1 MINYLFR
8 SCIIVIFFFSAICS
22 QTSDNLT
29 SFNLL
34 VDSLVNDIN
43 RQISSTETISIKTTM
58 PDSYFSFRGRIIS
71 GFRSL
76 GKEVLTRNIDS
87 GYIVDISLENAK
99 TIYSDLFKEKL
110 FGDFKVKRVISLTGN
125 YNISQDGIIS
135 ISDEINYLK
144 SDTVDYDDI
153 KSLENNS
160 HPFTKGEIPSEPFF
174 SSLFEPVIAISA
186 AALTVILFFTVR
198 SK

>member
-1 MINYLFR
+1 MIKHLIWCLLFL
-8 SCIIVIFFFSAICS
+8 IIVRSEILPQA
-22 QTSDNLT
+22 SDNLT

-34 VDSLVNDIN
+34 VDSLVNVIN
-43 RQISSTETISIKTTM
+43 QQINPAERISIKTSM

-71 GFRSL
+71 GFRTR
-76 GKEVLTRNIDS
+76 GKEVLTDNIDS
-87 GYIVDISLENAK
+87 GYIVNISIENAK
-99 TIYSDLFKEKL
+99 IIYSDLFKEKL

-125 YNISQDGIIS
+125 YNIIHDGIVS
-135 ISDEINYLK
+135 ISDEINYQK
-144 SDTVDYDDI
+144 SDTVDYNDI

-174 SSLFEPVIAISA
+174 SSLIEPVIAISA